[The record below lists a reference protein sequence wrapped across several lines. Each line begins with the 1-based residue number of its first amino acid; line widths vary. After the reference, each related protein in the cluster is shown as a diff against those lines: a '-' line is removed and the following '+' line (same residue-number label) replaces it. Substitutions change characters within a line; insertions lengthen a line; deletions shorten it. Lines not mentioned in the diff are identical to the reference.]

1 MRQYFLDSSESED
14 DFPIDFASIELSK
27 TRGVDVDNDWNC
39 FIHDTAETLWAKIF
53 KNFSAQESEIVQ
65 DTTISISQ
73 VIKNLN
79 KYYSTLA
86 KEKKCQKIIDNYREG
101 WFAIYLE
108 DGSSIAINIDL
119 LDQSFWVVAPV
130 NYKNFKP
137 SEWKLGLAWLQESI
151 KYSPEWEVRKKTL
164 VKNFYLNFKGALI
177 SINSIKTFVKSFFY
191 KKGLNYKMIQ
201 FYFES
206 EIIFETSNH
215 LFYYIKI
222 YNKPFTQTPKLLISF
237 LNNPHEEEITDKLIC
252 RIIKGPKKK
261 LKKAFERGIY
271 SIKEAGKI
279 GD

>member
-1 MRQYFLDSSESED
+1 MRRYFLDSSESED
-14 DFPIDFASIELSK
+14 DFDYASFVLNK
-27 TRGVDVDNDWNC
+27 TRGVDVDQDWES
-39 FIHDTAETLWAKIF
+39 FIHDAEETFWTKIY
-53 KNFSAQESEIVQ
+53 KNFSAQESERVR

-73 VIKNLN
+73 VIKILN

-86 KEKKCQKIIDNYREG
+86 KEKKCKKIIDNYQEG
-101 WFAIYLE
+101 RFTIYLE
-108 DGSSIAINIDL
+108 DGSRIAINIDL
-119 LDQSFWVVAPV
+119 LNQSFLVISPARH
-130 NYKNFKP
+130 KIFKP
-137 SEWKLGLAWLQESI
+137 SEWKLGLAWFQECI
-151 KYSPEWEVRKKTL
+151 KYLPEWEVRKKTL

-177 SINSIKTFVKSFFY
+177 SIISIKTFVKSSFN
-191 KKGLNYKMIQ
+191 KNGLNYKMIQ

-222 YNKPFTQTPKLLISF
+222 YNKPFTQTPNLLMSF

>member
-1 MRQYFLDSSESED
+1 MTYWD
-14 DFPIDFASIELSK
+14 
-27 TRGVDVDNDWNC
+27 C
-39 FIHDTAETLWAKIF
+39 FIYGAAETFWTKIY
-53 KNFSAQESEIVQ
+53 KNFSTQESEIVL

-86 KEKKCQKIIDNYREG
+86 KEKKCQKIIHNYQEG
-101 WFAIYLE
+101 LFAIYLE
-108 DGSSIAINIDL
+108 DGSGITINIDL
-119 LDQSFWVVAPV
+119 LNQRFCVLSPASD
-130 NYKNFKP
+130 KNFKL
-137 SEWKLGLAWLQESI
+137 SEWKLGLAWLQECI
-151 KYSPEWEVRKKTL
+151 KYSPEWEARKKTL

-177 SINSIKTFVKSFFY
+177 SIISIKTFVKSFFN
-191 KKGLNYKMIQ
+191 KNGLSYKMIQ

-222 YNKPFTQTPKLLISF
+222 YNKPFTQTPKLLMSF

-261 LKKAFERGIY
+261 LRKAFDSGFY
-271 SIKEAGKI
+271 SIKEAGI
-279 GD
+279 IDD